1 MPRNVVVVWG
11 EIVAGRVND
20 RKDRWRRRVVLK
32 RKSKEELT
40 GDFWVPLFTLTR
52 KFNLDGTFRI
62 SQQELPHGVEVVG
75 NASPTQLVPHS
86 PANHTFT
93 SPARHMG
100 ALPIQRVGARRC
112 VSKLPDDQW

>member
-1 MPRNVVVVWG
+1 VWG
-11 EIVAGRVND
+11 EIVAGRVNARD
-20 RKDRWRRRVVLK
+20 SGWRRCVVFK
-32 RKSKEELT
+32 KNSEEELT
-40 GDFWVPLFTLTR
+40 GEFWVPLFTLTR

-100 ALPIQRVGARRC
+100 VLPIQRVGGQRC
-112 VSKLPDDQW
+112 VSKLPDDLR